1 MPNKVSDDNKFFNY
15 RRSYFIINMF
25 KGFEILTL
33 CGNNTHHADLFSL
46 QNYEFSKSSRAFFA
60 SQIPWSANLSRASF
74 GSSGCP
80 FSAAFLY
87 HLTASS

>member
-1 MPNKVSDDNKFFNY
+1 MQNALILKTAVFAGEGKQPE
-15 RRSYFIINMF
+15 MF